1 MHFSWGI
8 FFYKQIL
15 IKVAVTLSFDLPMQC
30 DNVVLSFCD
39 ICVLFFQNILGGKMK
54 TSEIAEWTEQIL
66 GSPSPFS
73 QWMKHAWML
82 LDYEPSTLEPVVSW
96 NWIGEFSSVDMG
108 NSSVSWESEKNQKKN
123 YQMALKVCVKRV
135 FFPAR
140 KREHLLLSVGSR
152 NSWESWQLN

>member
-1 MHFSWGI
+1 MQFSWGI

-39 ICVLFFQNILGGKMK
+39 ICVVFSQNILSGKMK
-54 TSEIAEWTEQIL
+54 TSGIGEWTEQIL

-73 QWMKHAWML
+73 QWMKHAWVL

-96 NWIGEFSSVDMG
+96 NWIEEFSSVDMG
-108 NSSVSWESEKNQKKN
+108 NSCVSWESEKKLSDGTESV
-123 YQMALKVCVKRV
+123 LKGS
-135 FFPAR
+135 FS
-140 KREHLLLSVGSR
+140 LLSVGSR
-152 NSWESWQLN
+152 NSWENWQLN